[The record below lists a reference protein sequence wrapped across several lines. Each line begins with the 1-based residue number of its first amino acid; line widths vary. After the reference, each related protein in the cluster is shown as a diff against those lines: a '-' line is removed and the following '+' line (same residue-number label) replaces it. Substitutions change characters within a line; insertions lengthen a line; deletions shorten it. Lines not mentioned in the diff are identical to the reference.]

1 MGLAK
6 MLTGGYAQ
14 PGVAV
19 DSHVNAAEF
28 AKIPAVYPSPFK
40 AAGQNVMLVSF
51 FSGTVRS
58 APGYDRMRKLS
69 SFVALQTGV
78 GIGSKVEL
86 TVDLFTAVGVL
97 VLANSDPK
105 KMEADLAEVRK
116 MEKEGLFT
124 FDDEVDPVQA
134 EPSPDTIVPSGR
146 RRTES
151 LISVQQAVVKQQAQP
166 PYLLVT
172 AAFAAG
178 ALVGLFAAKK
188 MS

>member
-1 MGLAK
+1 

-14 PGVAV
+14 PGVAL
-19 DSHVNAAEF
+19 DSHVNAAAF
-28 AKIPAVYPSPFK
+28 AGIPAVYPSPLK

-51 FSGTVRS
+51 FSGTVKGT
-58 APGYDRMRKLS
+58 PGYDKMRELS

-86 TVDLFTAVGVL
+86 TIDLFTAVGVL
-97 VLANSDPK
+97 VLANSESSRL
-105 KMEADLAEVRK
+105 EADLAEVRR

-124 FDDEVDPVQA
+124 FDDEVDPIQA

-151 LISVQQAVVKQQAQP
+151 LIS
-166 PYLLVT
+166 
-172 AAFAAG
+172 
-178 ALVGLFAAKK
+178 
-188 MS
+188 